1 MFIYPLIFLSYFF
14 HLYRNMPS
22 DEAIPYMAL
31 EVRSFTPFLF
41 CPTLHCSLLFTS
53 LFCYSPFTTSLLH
66 FFPLKPS
73 SLNCFLSVQADGNWE
88 TLEFGKSKVSGEYIV
103 EEEPDD
109 TRPNGVTR

>member
-1 MFIYPLIFLSYFF
+1 
-14 HLYRNMPS
+14 MPS

-31 EVRSFTPFLF
+31 EVRSSSTVMLCYVMLCYVLF
-41 CPTLHCSLLFTS
+41 S
-53 LFCYSPFTTSLLH
+53 H
-66 FFPLKPS
+66 FFSCPLNSPS
-73 SLNCFLSVQADGNWE
+73 FLNCFLSVKADGNWE